1 MLNNFKVLICDDSIL
16 ARKQLKDII
25 STLGN
30 PTFIENGKNGMLLPY
45 NEEWT
50 DFRKEEVLT
59 KAIIELFTK
68 SDVDSFNKKSY
79 QIAEPY
85 LTENVAKQWKKLVGE
100 LVND

>member
-1 MLNNFKVLICDDSIL
+1 MGSGL
-16 ARKQLKDII
+16 AMIGFDVPY
-25 STLGN
+25 GN

-59 KAIIELFTK
+59 KAIIEMFTK

-85 LTENVAKQWKKLVGE
+85 LTANVAKQWEKLVGE

>member
-1 MLNNFKVLICDDSIL
+1 MTKSKTYAVVDLEMTTPALDGTG
-16 ARKQLKDII
+16 RII
-25 STLGN
+25 QFSC
-30 PTFIENGKNGMLLPY
+30 TFIENGKNGMLLPY

-50 DFRKEEVLT
+50 DFKKEEVLT

-85 LTENVAKQWKKLVGE
+85 LTKNVAKQWKNLVGE

>member
-1 MLNNFKVLICDDSIL
+1 MSKIL
-16 ARKQLKDII
+16 GID
-25 STLGN
+25 LGTTN
-30 PTFIENGKNGMLLPY
+30 SCMAFIENGKNGMLLPY

-59 KAIIELFTK
+59 KAIIELFAK